1 MKILF
6 ITQFYPPEL
15 GAAASRIS
23 GLARNLKQLGHDVAV
38 LTGMP
43 NYPSGVIHQEYRRK
57 FAIYEEEDGV
67 QIKRVWVYSSP
78 KRKFYTRLLNYFS
91 LVFTSI
97 LFALYDRD
105 EYDFV
110 IASSPPLFLGI
121 AGYAVSRIKRTRFT
135 LDVRD
140 LWPKIGIDMGELKKD
155 ALFVRLAERLEKFLY
170 YRADIITA
178 TTNLKRKYIIENG
191 IIESKVSVVPNGVD
205 REYLALKTDVTVK
218 EQYFNNHTFVV
229 LYAGLIGI
237 AQGVEVIVYAADIL
251 KDQDNIKFY
260 IIGEGV
266 EKEKIINLVN
276 DLQLQNVIF
285 VESLPKENIATFLKN
300 ADVTV
305 IPLKKASF
313 SDAVPSKLLESLAF
327 KCPVILSASG
337 ESETIVK
344 SSDGGLITKPGNAE
358 ELSEAILK
366 LYNDIALKMKY
377 KTNKTTF
384 IENNFMRDRIAQQLA
399 NILKE
404 DSSSNNQ
411 LS

>member
-23 GLARNLKQLGHDVAV
+23 GLARNLKRLGHDVTV
-38 LTGMP
+38 LTGFP
-43 NYPSGVIHQEYRRK
+43 NYPSGIIHQKYRKK
-57 FAIYEEEDGV
+57 FVVYEEQVGV

-97 LFALYDRD
+97 LFEFYDRD
-105 EYDFV
+105 EYDV
-110 IASSPPLFLGI
+110 AIASSPPLFLGI
-121 AGYAVSRIKRTRFT
+121 AGYVVSRIKRARFT

-140 LWPKIGIDMGELKKD
+140 LWPKIGVDMGELKKD

-170 YRADIITA
+170 YRADIITV

-191 IIESKVSVVPNGVD
+191 IIDSKVTVIPNGVD
-205 REYLALKTDVTVK
+205 REYLDLKTDVNVK
-218 EQYFNNHTFVV
+218 EHFFNNHTFVV

-237 AQGVEVIVYAADIL
+237 AQGVEVIIYAANLL
-251 KDQDNIKFY
+251 KDRDDIKFY

-266 EKEKIINLVN
+266 EKEKIIKLVN
-276 DLQLQNVIF
+276 NLKLQNVIF
-285 VESLPKENIATFLKN
+285 VESLPKENIATFLRN

-327 KCPVILSASG
+327 NCPVVLSASG
-337 ESETIVK
+337 ESETIVEK
-344 SSDGGLITKPGNAE
+344 SGGGLITEPGNAE
-358 ELSEAILK
+358 ELSQSILK
-366 LYNDIALKMKY
+366 LYNDIELKMRF
-377 KTNKTTF
+377 KTNNTDY
-384 IENNFMRDRIAQQLA
+384 IEINFMREKIAQQLA
-399 NILKE
+399 TTLKK
-404 DSSSNNQ
+404 D
-411 LS
+411 